1 MRRADERNRDMEPAE
16 VTVLVH
22 RAAEGDAAAW
32 NAIVDEYAGLLWS
45 VVRGFRL
52 NEAQAADAVQTTWLR
67 LVEHVADLREPEH
80 VAGWLKTTASRVCLQ
95 VIRQGGREQL
105 VDWDEDRGPVGGV
118 RYEGL
123 EEDGPEAAALR
134 QEQQVLVRRALAEL
148 PARQRQLRELLVVPP
163 PISYQDISA
172 RLGMPVG
179 SIGPTRA
186 RILAHL
192 RKSLATAGLED
203 LVLR

>member
-1 MRRADERNRDMEPAE
+1 MEPAE
-16 VTVLVH
+16 VTVLIH
-22 RAAEGDAAAW
+22 RAAEGDPTAW
-32 NAIVDEYAGLLWS
+32 NAIVDEFSGLLWS

-52 NEAQAADAVQTTWLR
+52 NEAQSADAVQTTWLR
-67 LVEHVADLREPEH
+67 LVEHIADLREPEH
-80 VAGWLKTTASRVCLQ
+80 VAGWLKTTAHRVCLQ

-105 VDWDEDRGPVGGV
+105 TDWEEDRGPVSGV
-118 RYEGL
+118 RYEGPD
-123 EEDGPEAAALR
+123 EDGPEAAAMR

-148 PARQRQLRELLVVPP
+148 PDRHRQLMELLVASP

-186 RILAHL
+186 RILT
-192 RKSLATAGLED
+192 RMRDSLATVGLQD
-203 LVLR
+203 LALR

>member
-1 MRRADERNRDMEPAE
+1 MEPAE
-16 VTVLVH
+16 VTVLIH
-22 RAAEGDAAAW
+22 RAAEGDPAAW

-67 LVEHVADLREPEH
+67 LVEHIADLREPGH
-80 VAGWLKTTASRVCLQ
+80 VAGWLKTTAQRVCLQ

-105 VDWDEDRGPVGGV
+105 TDWDEDRGSGSGI
-118 RYEGL
+118 RY
-123 EEDGPEAAALR
+123 DGPDEDSPETAALR
-134 QEQQVLVRRALAEL
+134 QEQQVLVRRVLAEL
-148 PARQRQLRELLVVPP
+148 PDRHRQLMELLLASPA
-163 PISYQDISA
+163 ISYQEIGA

-186 RILAHL
+186 RILA
-192 RKSLATAGLED
+192 RMREALATAGLQD
-203 LVLR
+203 LALR

>member
-1 MRRADERNRDMEPAE
+1 MEPAE

-22 RAAEGDAAAW
+22 RAAEGDPAAW
-32 NAIVDEYAGLLWS
+32 NAIVDEFSGLLWS

-52 NEAQAADAVQTTWLR
+52 NEAQSADAVQTTWLR
-67 LVEHVADLREPEH
+67 LVEHIADLREPEH
-80 VAGWLKTTASRVCLQ
+80 VAGWLKTTAHRVCLQ

-105 VDWDEDRGPVGGV
+105 TDWEEDRGPVSGV
-118 RYEGL
+118 RYEGPD
-123 EEDGPEAAALR
+123 EDGPEAAAMR

-148 PARQRQLRELLVVPP
+148 PDRHRQLMELLVASP

-186 RILAHL
+186 RILARL
-192 RKSLATAGLED
+192 RETLATVGLQD
-203 LVLR
+203 LALR

>member
-1 MRRADERNRDMEPAE
+1 MEPAE
-16 VTVLVH
+16 VTVLIH
-22 RAAEGDAAAW
+22 RAAEGDPTAW
-32 NAIVDEYAGLLWS
+32 NAIVDEFAGLLWS

-52 NEAQAADAVQTTWLR
+52 NEAQSADAVQTTWLR
-67 LVEHVADLREPEH
+67 LVEHIADLREPEH
-80 VAGWLKTTASRVCLQ
+80 VAGWLKTTAHRVCLQ

-105 VDWDEDRGPVGGV
+105 TDWEEDRGPVSGV
-118 RYEGL
+118 RYEGPD
-123 EEDGPEAAALR
+123 EDGPEAAAMR

-148 PARQRQLRELLVVPP
+148 PDRHRQLMELLVASP

-186 RILAHL
+186 RILARL
-192 RKSLATAGLED
+192 REALATVGLQD

>member
-1 MRRADERNRDMEPAE
+1 MEPAG
-16 VTVLVH
+16 VTMLVT
-22 RAAEGDAAAW
+22 RAAEGDQEAW
-32 NAIVDEYAGLLWS
+32 NAIVDEYAGLLRS

-80 VAGWLKTTASRVCLQ
+80 VAGWLKTTARRVCLEI
-95 VIRQGGREQL
+95 IRQNGRERL
-105 VDWDEDRGPVGGV
+105 VDGDEDRTWGSGRPPGD
-118 RYEGL
+118 L
-123 EEDGPEAAALR
+123 EPDGPEASALRHEQVLLVRAALADLPDR
-134 QEQQVLVRRALAEL
+134 HRRLL
-148 PARQRQLRELLVVPP
+148 DLLLLCPPVSYRE
-163 PISYQDISA
+163 ISA

-192 RKSLATAGLED
+192 REALAEAGVHD
-203 LVLR
+203 LVLS

>member
-1 MRRADERNRDMEPAE
+1 MEPAE

-22 RAAEGDAAAW
+22 RAAEGDPTAW
-32 NAIVDEYAGLLWS
+32 NAIVDEFSGLLWS

-52 NEAQAADAVQTTWLR
+52 NEAQSADAVQTTWLR
-67 LVEHVADLREPEH
+67 LVEHIADLREPEH
-80 VAGWLKTTASRVCLQ
+80 VAGWLKTTAHRVCLQ

-105 VDWDEDRGPVGGV
+105 TDWEEDRGPVSGV
-118 RYEGL
+118 RYEGPD
-123 EEDGPEAAALR
+123 EDGPEAAAMR

-148 PARQRQLRELLVVPP
+148 PDRHRQLMELLVASP

-186 RILAHL
+186 RILT
-192 RKSLATAGLED
+192 RMRETLATVGLQD
-203 LVLR
+203 LALR

>member
-1 MRRADERNRDMEPAE
+1 MEPAE

-22 RAAEGDAAAW
+22 RAAEGDPAAW

-67 LVEHVADLREPEH
+67 LVEHVADLRDPAH
-80 VAGWLKTTASRVCLQ
+80 VAGWLKTTARRVCLQ
-95 VIRQGGREQL
+95 VIRQGSREHL
-105 VDWDEDRGPVGGV
+105 VDWDEDRAGGGEV
-118 RYEGL
+118 RYDGPD
-123 EEDGPEAAALR
+123 EDGPEAAALR
-134 QEQQVLVRRALAEL
+134 QEHQVLVRRALAEL
-148 PARQRQLRELLVVPP
+148 PDRHRQLMELLVASP
-163 PISYQDISA
+163 PISYQEISA

-186 RILAHL
+186 RILARL
-192 RKSLATAGLED
+192 QETLATAGLQD
-203 LVLR
+203 LVLG

>member
-1 MRRADERNRDMEPAE
+1 MEPAE

-22 RAAEGDAAAW
+22 RAAEGDPAAW

-80 VAGWLKTTASRVCLQ
+80 VAGWLKTTARRACLQ

-148 PARQRQLRELLVVPP
+148 PDRQRQLMELLLASP

-172 RLGMPVG
+172 RLGMPIG

-192 RKSLATAGLED
+192 RESLATVGLRD
-203 LVLR
+203 LALR

>member
-1 MRRADERNRDMEPAE
+1 MEPAE

-22 RAAEGDAAAW
+22 RAAEGDPAAW

-67 LVEHVADLREPEH
+67 LVQHVADLREPAH
-80 VAGWLKTTASRVCLQ
+80 LPGWLKTTAQRVCLH
-95 VIRQGGREQL
+95 VIRQSSREQL
-105 VDWDEDRGPVGGV
+105 VDGDDDRGWGSDD
-118 RYEGL
+118 RYDDAEL
-123 EEDGPEAAALR
+123 DGPEVTALR
-134 QEQQVLVRRALAEL
+134 REQQVLVRRALADL
-148 PARQRQLRELLVVPP
+148 PDRHRQLMELLVASP

-172 RLGMPVG
+172 RLGMPIG

-186 RILAHL
+186 RILTHL
-192 RKSLATAGLED
+192 RESLATAGLRD
-203 LVLR
+203 LALR

>member
-1 MRRADERNRDMEPAE
+1 MEPAE

-22 RAAEGDAAAW
+22 RAAEGDPAAW

-52 NEAQAADAVQTTWLR
+52 NDAQAADAVQTTWLR
-67 LVEHVADLREPEH
+67 LVEHIADLREPGH
-80 VAGWLKTTASRVCLQ
+80 VAGWLKTTAQRVCLQ

-105 VDWDEDRGPVGGV
+105 TDWDEDRGAGSGV
-118 RYEGL
+118 RYDGSD
-123 EEDGPEAAALR
+123 EDGPEVAALR
-134 QEQQVLVRRALAEL
+134 REQQELVRRALAEL
-148 PARQRQLRELLVVPP
+148 PDRHRQLMELLLASPA
-163 PISYQDISA
+163 ISYQEIGA

-186 RILAHL
+186 RILARL
-192 RKSLATAGLED
+192 RESLATAGLQD
-203 LVLR
+203 LALR

>member
-1 MRRADERNRDMEPAE
+1 MEPAE

-22 RAAEGDAAAW
+22 RAAEGDPAAW
-32 NAIVDEYAGLLWS
+32 NAIVDEFSGLLWS

-52 NEAQAADAVQTTWLR
+52 NEAQSADAVQTTWLR
-67 LVEHVADLREPEH
+67 LVEHIADLREPEH
-80 VAGWLKTTASRVCLQ
+80 VAGWLKTTAHRVCLQ

-105 VDWDEDRGPVGGV
+105 TDWEEDRGPVSGV
-118 RYEGL
+118 RYEGPD
-123 EEDGPEAAALR
+123 EDGPEAAAMR

-148 PARQRQLRELLVVPP
+148 PDRHRQLMELLVASP
-163 PISYQDISA
+163 PISYQEISA

-192 RKSLATAGLED
+192 RESLATVGLRD
-203 LVLR
+203 LVLS

>member
-1 MRRADERNRDMEPAE
+1 VEPAE
-16 VTVLVH
+16 VTMLVS
-22 RAAEGDAAAW
+22 RAAEGDQAAW
-32 NAIVDEYAGLLWS
+32 DAIVDEYAGLLWS

-80 VAGWLKTTASRVCLQ
+80 VAGWLKTTAQRVCLQ
-95 VIRQGGREQL
+95 TIRQRRRELL
-105 VDWDEDRGPVGGV
+105 VDGNEEHARASGV
-118 RYEGL
+118 RFDDL
-123 EEDGPEAAALR
+123 EQEGPEASALR
-134 QEQQVLVRRALAEL
+134 WEEIALVRRAVADL
-148 PARQRQLRELLVVPP
+148 PDRHRQLMELLAASPP
-163 PISYQDISA
+163 VSYRDISA

-192 RKSLATAGLED
+192 REALASVGLHD
-203 LVLR
+203 LVLK

>member
-1 MRRADERNRDMEPAE
+1 MEPAE
-16 VTVLVH
+16 VTVLIH
-22 RAAEGDAAAW
+22 RAAEGDPAAW
-32 NAIVDEYAGLLWS
+32 NAIVDEYAGRLWS

-80 VAGWLKTTASRVCLQ
+80 VGGWLKTTARRVCLQ
-95 VIRQGGREQL
+95 VIRQRDREQL
-105 VDWDEDRGPVGGV
+105 VDWDEDRAPGSGV
-118 RYEGL
+118 RYDGL
-123 EEDGPEAAALR
+123 EEDGPEPAALR

-148 PARQRQLRELLVVPP
+148 PDRHRQLMELLVASP

-186 RILAHL
+186 RILARL
-192 RKSLATAGLED
+192 REALATVGLQD
-203 LVLR
+203 PVPR

>member
-1 MRRADERNRDMEPAE
+1 MEPAE
-16 VTVLVH
+16 VTVLIH
-22 RAAEGDAAAW
+22 RAAEGDPTAW
-32 NAIVDEYAGLLWS
+32 NAIVDEFAGLLWS

-52 NEAQAADAVQTTWLR
+52 NEAQSADAVQTTWLR

-80 VAGWLKTTASRVCLQ
+80 VAGWLKTTAHRVCLQ

-105 VDWDEDRGPVGGV
+105 TDWEEDRGPVSGV
-118 RYEGL
+118 RYEGPD
-123 EEDGPEAAALR
+123 EDGPEAAAMR

-148 PARQRQLRELLVVPP
+148 PDRHRQLMELLVASP

-186 RILAHL
+186 RILT
-192 RKSLATAGLED
+192 RMRDSLATVGLQD
-203 LVLR
+203 LALR

>member
-1 MRRADERNRDMEPAE
+1 MEPAE
-16 VTVLVH
+16 VTVLIH
-22 RAAEGDAAAW
+22 RAAEGDPTAW
-32 NAIVDEYAGLLWS
+32 NAIVDEFAGLLWS

-52 NEAQAADAVQTTWLR
+52 NEAQSADAVQTTWLR
-67 LVEHVADLREPEH
+67 LVEHIADLREPEH
-80 VAGWLKTTASRVCLQ
+80 VAGWLKTTAHRVCLQ

-105 VDWDEDRGPVGGV
+105 TDWEEDRGPVSGV
-118 RYEGL
+118 RYEGPD
-123 EEDGPEAAALR
+123 EDGPEATAMR

-148 PARQRQLRELLVVPP
+148 PDRHRQLMELLVASP

-186 RILAHL
+186 RILT
-192 RKSLATAGLED
+192 RMRDSLATVGLQD
-203 LVLR
+203 LALR

>member
-1 MRRADERNRDMEPAE
+1 VEAAE

-22 RAAEGDAAAW
+22 RAAEGDPAAW

-45 VVRGFRL
+45 VARGFRL

-80 VAGWLKTTASRVCLQ
+80 VAGWLKTTAHRLCLQ

-105 VDWDEDRGPVGGV
+105 VDWDEDRGPVSGV
-118 RYEGL
+118 RYDGPD
-123 EEDGPEAAALR
+123 EDGPEAAALR
-134 QEQQVLVRRALAEL
+134 QEHQVLVRRALAEL
-148 PARQRQLRELLVVPP
+148 PDRHRQLMELLIASP

-186 RILAHL
+186 RILARL
-192 RKSLATAGLED
+192 REVFAAED
-203 LVLR
+203 LCDLALT

>member
-1 MRRADERNRDMEPAE
+1 MEPAE

-22 RAAEGDAAAW
+22 RAAEGDPAAW
-32 NAIVDEYAGLLWS
+32 DAIVDEYAGLLWS

-67 LVEHVADLREPEH
+67 LVEHVADLREPGH
-80 VAGWLKTTASRVCLQ
+80 VAGWLKTTAQRVCLQ

-105 VDWDEDRGPVGGV
+105 TDWDEDRGPVGGV
-118 RYEGL
+118 RFDGPD
-123 EEDGPEAAALR
+123 EDGPEAAALR

-148 PARQRQLRELLVVPP
+148 PDRQRQLMELLVASP

-186 RILAHL
+186 RILVRL
-192 RKSLATAGLED
+192 REALATAGLED

>member
-1 MRRADERNRDMEPAE
+1 MGSAE
-16 VTVLVH
+16 VTMLVH
-22 RAAEGDAAAW
+22 RAAEGDPAAW
-32 NAIVDEYAGLLWS
+32 NAIVDEYAGLLRS

-67 LVEHVADLREPEH
+67 LVEHVTDLREPDH
-80 VAGWLKTTASRVCLQ
+80 VAGWLKTTAHRVCLQ

-105 VDWDEDRGPVGGV
+105 VDWDEDRAPTSGFGYAGQN
-118 RYEGL
+118 
-123 EEDGPEAAALR
+123 EDGPEAAALR
-134 QEQQVLVRRALAEL
+134 QEQQVLARRALAEL
-148 PARQRQLRELLVVPP
+148 PDRHRQLMEMLIASP

-172 RLGMPVG
+172 RLGMPIG

-192 RKSLATAGLED
+192 RERLAKVGLQD
-203 LVLR
+203 PVLN

>member
-1 MRRADERNRDMEPAE
+1 MEPAE

-22 RAAEGDAAAW
+22 RAAEGDPVAW

-52 NEAQAADAVQTTWLR
+52 NDAQAADAVQTTWLR

-118 RYEGL
+118 RPDGP
-123 EEDGPEAAALR
+123 EEDGPEATALR
-134 QEQQVLVRRALAEL
+134 REQQVLVRRALAEL
-148 PARQRQLRELLVVPP
+148 PDRHRQLMELLVASP
-163 PISYQDISA
+163 PISYQEISA

-192 RKSLATAGLED
+192 RESLATVGLRD
-203 LVLR
+203 LVLS

>member
-1 MRRADERNRDMEPAE
+1 MEPAE

-22 RAAEGDAAAW
+22 RAAEGDPAAW

-67 LVEHVADLREPEH
+67 LVEHIADLREPGH
-80 VAGWLKTTASRVCLQ
+80 VAGWLKTTAQRVCLQ

-105 VDWDEDRGPVGGV
+105 TDWDEDRGAGSGG
-118 RYEGL
+118 RYEGPD
-123 EEDGPEAAALR
+123 EDGPEAAALR
-134 QEQQVLVRRALAEL
+134 QEQQVLVRRVLAEL
-148 PARQRQLRELLVVPP
+148 PHRHRQLMELLLASPA
-163 PISYQDISA
+163 ISYQEIGA

-186 RILAHL
+186 RILARL
-192 RKSLATAGLED
+192 QEALASAGLQD
-203 LVLR
+203 LVLG

>member
-1 MRRADERNRDMEPAE
+1 MEPAE

-22 RAAEGDAAAW
+22 RAAQGDPAAW
-32 NAIVDEYAGLLWS
+32 NAIVDEYAGLLWA
-45 VVRGFRL
+45 VTRGFRL
-52 NEAQAADAVQTTWLR
+52 NQAQAADAVQTTWLR

-80 VAGWLKTTASRVCLQ
+80 VAGWLKTTAHRLCLQ
-95 VIRQGGREQL
+95 IIRQGGREQL
-105 VDWDEDRGPVGGV
+105 TDWAEDRGPGAGV
-118 RYEGL
+118 RYDRPG
-123 EEDGPEAAALR
+123 EDGPEAAALR
-134 QEQQVLVRRALAEL
+134 QEHQVLVRRALAEL
-148 PARQRQLRELLVVPP
+148 PDRHRQLIELLIASP

-186 RILAHL
+186 RILARL
-192 RKSLATAGLED
+192 RESLATVGLQD